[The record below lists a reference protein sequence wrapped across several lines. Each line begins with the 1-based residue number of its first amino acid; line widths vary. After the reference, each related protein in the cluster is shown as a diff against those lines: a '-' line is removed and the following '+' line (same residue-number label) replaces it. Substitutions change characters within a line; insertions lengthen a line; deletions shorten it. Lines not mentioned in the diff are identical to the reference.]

1 MELKTADIWQEHHSE
16 IFFFVL
22 KRVKN
27 TDATN
32 DIVQNTFLKVHT
44 NLKTVKDVS
53 KLKAWIFQ
61 IARNEIINFH
71 NNNNKATDLAKIEL
85 DVFTQNSYNNLCCFD
100 KFVNEL
106 SEKYRTVIVL
116 VFWDGKKLLEVAQEL
131 DLSLANV
138 KARIRRGKEMLKENF
153 QTCCKFNL
161 DKNGKLV
168 GEPNC
173 ASCNQILRPV

>member
-1 MELKTADIWQEHHSE
+1 MELKTVDIWKEHYSE

-32 DIVQNTFLKVHT
+32 DIIQNTFLKIHT
-44 NLKTVKDVS
+44 HLKAVKDVS

-71 NNNNKATDLAKIEL
+71 NNNSKTNNLAKIEL
-85 DVFTQNSYNNLCCFD
+85 EVLTQNPYNNLCCFD
-100 KFVNEL
+100 KFINEL

-116 VFWDGKKLLEVAQEL
+116 VFFDGKKLLDVAQEL
-131 DLSLANV
+131 ELSLANV

-153 QTCCKFNL
+153 QKCCKFNL

-173 ASCNQILRPV
+173 VRCNQI